1 MLFKGDSSGEREV
14 LQIDV
19 FASYFA
25 VKYRSILFVSCLST
39 CKFMKRCETATK
51 TTTTIRYNYFR

>member
-19 FASYFA
+19 FVSYFA
-25 VKYRSILFVSCLST
+25 VKYRSVLFVSRLST
-39 CKFMKRCETATK
+39 CKFMKRG
-51 TTTTIRYNYFR
+51 IIILGDQGVVV